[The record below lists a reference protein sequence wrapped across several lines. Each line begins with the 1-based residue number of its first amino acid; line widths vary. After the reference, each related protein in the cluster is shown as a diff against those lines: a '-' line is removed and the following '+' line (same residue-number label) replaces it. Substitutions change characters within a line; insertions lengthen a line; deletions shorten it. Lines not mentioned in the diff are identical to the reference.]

1 MLSKYMLS
9 TDTTAG
15 STNVGL
21 LLLRVLGGVSLF
33 LRHGLEKL
41 TGYSTMVQH
50 FPDPIHIGTHA
61 SLAFALLSDGICSVL
76 VTLGLAT
83 RPAAFVILINLFTAF
98 FIVHHA
104 AFFSN
109 GHVELVWLYIVIFA
123 ALIFTGPGRLSVD
136 AHFRR

>member
-1 MLSKYMLS
+1 MLS
-9 TDTTAG
+9 TETTGG

-33 LRHGLEKL
+33 LRPDSRSSPA
-41 TGYSTMVQH
+41 TPQWCST
-50 FPDPIHIGTHA
+50 FPTQSISALMQAWRSRSFRMA
-61 SLAFALLSDGICSVL
+61 SVPVA
-76 VTLGLAT
+76 LGLAT